1 MRNIILLA
9 LMAGVLTGCYTVSE
23 ADYVKQMNANW
34 RVWPPVVE
42 GQAFPV
48 QTMGDQSRHL
58 WLALSVLTRRS
69 SVLQSPP
76 PAL

>member
-9 LMAGVLTGCYTVSE
+9 LMAGVLTGCYTWSE

-48 QTMGDQSRHL
+48 QTMGDQN
-58 WLALSVLTRRS
+58 
-69 SVLQSPP
+69 
-76 PAL
+76 